1 LPVAIQS
8 LLDAHDYGG
17 VLKTMPE
24 VKRDWEKERAAIAPL
39 LKADAWVRR
48 ERFGPA
54 RLVVALP
61 EAYGRYFDRV
71 VDISCFDN
79 SKITDLFL
87 SSLSALAEL
96 RTLDLSG
103 TAVTGDGLR
112 HLKNLSKLEHLAL
125 CETRLTTDA
134 FRTLGELAALV
145 SVRVDGTPINDE
157 TLQHLTSLRN
167 LREIWAFDTKI
178 TLEGVRQ
185 FRKLCPQAK
194 VIIFPPGHPMKEKEE
209 EINKTPQ

>member
-1 LPVAIQS
+1 
-8 LLDAHDYGG
+8 
-17 VLKTMPE
+17 MPE

-61 EAYGRYFDRV
+61 ETYGKYFDRV
-71 VDISCFDN
+71 VYISCFEN

-87 SSLSALAEL
+87 SPMSALTEL
-96 RTLDLSG
+96 RTLELSG
-103 TAVTGDGLR
+103 TAVTGEGLR
-112 HLKNLSKLEHLAL
+112 YLKDLGKLERLYL
-125 CETRLTTDA
+125 GGTRLTPDA
-134 FRTLGELAALV
+134 YRILGELTSLV
-145 SVRVDGTPINDE
+145 CVGVGGTPINDE